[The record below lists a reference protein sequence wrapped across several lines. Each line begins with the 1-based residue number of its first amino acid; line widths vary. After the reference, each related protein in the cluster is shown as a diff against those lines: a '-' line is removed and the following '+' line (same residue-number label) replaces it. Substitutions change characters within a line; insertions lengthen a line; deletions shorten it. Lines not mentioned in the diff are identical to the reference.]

1 MIFFFCIS
9 VISVEMSLFF
19 FFGPYHAVGSLFSS
33 LTRDWTWL
41 CPLQWKH
48 GDLTTELPGRC
59 RHFLFYLGSLSFLL
73 AEPGPRFVS
82 VVFPVK
88 EPTLGFIDVFLLFFS
103 ISIYFLPGLYY
114 FLPFADFRF
123 CVMVHLRS
131 WRGVGFLFV
140 SSKPT
145 LVGSSRLWS
154 AMALRMLMKRRQ
166 RSRWA
171 SAFMEAP
178 KLGSYIHKQVDGCS
192 ELRLGGQLENC
203 MQNLACRFSIC
214 SIGNQC
220 IS

>member
-1 MIFFFCIS
+1 MFIVFHYGFLYFCSISYCIS
-9 VISVEMSLFF
+9 FFISYCVYLGGSFVFFLVSL
-19 FFGPYHAVGSLFSS
+19 ARDLSNLLLVLLNFSIVS
-33 LTRDWTWL
+33 LTF
-41 CPLQWKH
+41 C
-48 GDLTTELPGRC
+48 
-59 RHFLFYLGSLSFLL
+59 F
-73 AEPGPRFVS
+73 
-82 VVFPVK
+82 
-88 EPTLGFIDVFLLFFS
+88 
-103 ISIYFLPGLYY
+103 IYFLSDLYY

-154 AMALRMLMKRRQ
+154 AMALRTLTRRRQ

-192 ELRLGGQLENC
+192 ELRPGGQLENC
-203 MQNLACRFSIC
+203 MQILACRFSIC
-214 SIGNQC
+214 SIGNQY